1 MAIRILILLAATVI
15 ITGCGGN
22 TIESDDASPVATRA
36 ISIPFAAYAGDTEID
51 CDASLGHLGI
61 HGANAYISD
70 FKLFIHNL
78 RLVTDEGV
86 EVPLTL
92 DEVAGWQTDGIALL
106 DFQNRGDS
114 CNAVDEKPVNTLI
127 HGRIPDQAL
136 VYNGIRFTVGV
147 PVSHNHNDS
156 ATAAAPLNVA
166 AMFWSWRGG
175 YKHMRLDVRPVNGV
189 DLASGGTSAVWQF
202 HLGDTDCSAEP
213 IGHCNYRNR
222 PEIALDSFIESKTR
236 IRIDYAALVQNS
248 DLNTDAG
255 GASGCMSGNSDPE
268 CVDLFDQLGLILGD
282 GEGPASAQTV
292 FSIELAPAP
301 R

>member
-1 MAIRILILLAATVI
+1 MAIRPLMLLAATMI
-15 ITGCGGN
+15 AGCGGSS
-22 TIESDDASPVATRA
+22 IESDDANPAATRA
-36 ISIPFAAYAGDTEID
+36 ISIPFAAFAGDTQID

-61 HGANAYISD
+61 HGASAQLSD
-70 FKLFIHNL
+70 FKLFIHNV

-92 DEVAGWQTDGIALL
+92 DEVTGWQTDGIALL

-114 CNAVDEKPVNTLI
+114 CNAVDEKPVNTSI
-127 HGRIPDQAL
+127 HGRVPEQPL
-136 VYNGIRFTVGV
+136 VYSGVRFTVGV

-156 ATAAAPLNVA
+156 AMSVAPLNVA

-175 YKHMRLDVRPVNGV
+175 YKHMRFDVRPLNGV
-189 DLASGGTSAVWQF
+189 DLASGATSAVWQF
-202 HLGDTDCSAEP
+202 HLGDTDCSADP

-222 PEIALDSFIESKTR
+222 PEIALDGFIENE
-236 IRIDYAALVQNS
+236 IRVLIDYAALVQSS
-248 DLNTDAG
+248 DLNSDAG
-255 GASGCMSGNSDPE
+255 GPSGCMSGTGDPE

-292 FSIELAPAP
+292 FSIELAPGP
-301 R
+301 L